1 MRRKCM
7 CIVFF
12 LSLCFSGNL
21 AALPS
26 AAVSDHLIPLPAVNF
41 ASSSP
46 QTASVRL
53 SQREYERETKSL
65 KELCDI
71 KYQKLLRSLNK
82 EEKELLSASQSKW
95 NIFLLSLQKT
105 LTPQLD
111 TPVKVFYGVKGKERI
126 TNICRDAV
134 IASYKQRISDLHRW
148 TKGNFT
154 PLKTTDTEKSLLL
167 EKRRFNERASRN
179 IYLMEERYRREEF
192 ASQKAWRDFREAQ
205 LSFIKKMT
213 EDRHSVSEE
222 DLLMLRRINNLR
234 VLQAEG
240 LVFFKQ
246 EREE

>member
-12 LSLCFSGNL
+12 LSLCFNGNL

-41 ASSSP
+41 ASPSP

-53 SQREYERETKSL
+53 SQREYESETASL
-65 KELCDI
+65 KKLCDI
-71 KYQKLLRSLNK
+71 KYQKLLRSLND
-82 EEKELLSASQSKW
+82 EEKELLSASQLKW

-105 LTPQLD
+105 LTPQLN
-111 TPVKVFYGVKGKERI
+111 TPVTVFYDVKGKERI

-154 PLKTTDTEKSLLL
+154 PLKTTDTGKSLLI
-167 EKRRFNERASRN
+167 EEHRFNERGSRN

-205 LSFIKKMT
+205 LSFIKRMT
-213 EDRHSVSEE
+213 DNRHSVSEE
-222 DLLMLRRINNLR
+222 NLLMLRRINDLR

-240 LVFFKQ
+240 LVLFKQ

>member
-1 MRRKCM
+1 M

-82 EEKELLSASQSKW
+82 EEKELLSAIAHGDKETSQR
-95 NIFLLSLQKT
+95 LL
-105 LTPQLD
+105 
-111 TPVKVFYGVKGKERI
+111 
-126 TNICRDAV
+126 
-134 IASYKQRISDLHRW
+134 
-148 TKGNFT
+148 
-154 PLKTTDTEKSLLL
+154 
-167 EKRRFNERASRN
+167 NE
-179 IYLMEERYRREEF
+179 ILGHILF
-192 ASQKAWRDFREAQ
+192 
-205 LSFIKKMT
+205 
-213 EDRHSVSEE
+213 
-222 DLLMLRRINNLR
+222 
-234 VLQAEG
+234 G
-240 LVFFKQ
+240 
-246 EREE
+246 